1 MSLNLNQYKK
11 STISNEKKTVPIN
24 NKVSFSLAKSL
35 TDKQKEVFYRE
46 LGVLLKSGVDFKK
59 ALEIL
64 SNQVTKKKEKD
75 LILELKNKIV
85 HGKSIYESMKESKQ
99 FSPYEFYSVQIG
111 EETRKLEEVLFEL
124 QKYFNR
130 KIQMRR
136 QIVSVLT
143 YPSIVMLVTFL
154 VLYFMLNKVVP
165 MFSSVFKQFGSEL
178 PKSTQYIIKISNHS
192 GFIFTLLFFLII
204 SFIVFHIWSKE
215 KLSYRKITSAFV
227 LKIPYFG
234 NLIRKIYIS
243 RFCQSMNLLITS
255 KTTLLNS
262 LSLTGKMIGFY
273 PIEASLNEIKN
284 DITKGSTLH
293 ESLKKHP
300 IYETKLVSM
309 VEVAEQINQL
319 DTMFERLTEQ
329 YNEEINHQTKMIGV
343 VLEPLII
350 IVIGA
355 VVGIIMISMYA
366 PMFDLSKIIHQ

>member
-1 MSLNLNQYKK
+1 MSLDLNKYKK
-11 STISNEKKTVPIN
+11 NKPKEKKDFQFN
-24 NKVSFSLAKSL
+24 FGKLSVSKTFS
-35 TDKQKEVFYRE
+35 DKQKEIFYRE
-46 LGVLLKSGVDFKK
+46 LGMLLKSGVDFKK

-64 SNQVTKKKEKD
+64 SLQVEKKKEKE
-75 LILELKNKIV
+75 LILELKDKIV
-85 HGKSIYESMKESKQ
+85 HGKSIYESMLESKQ
-99 FSPYEFYSVQIG
+99 FSPYEYYSVQIG
-111 EETRKLEEVLFEL
+111 EETRKLEEVLTEL

-136 QIVSVLT
+136 QIISVLT
-143 YPSIVMLVTFL
+143 YPSIVILVTVL

-192 GFIFTLLFFLII
+192 GTIFIIFFLTII
-204 SFIVFHIWSKE
+204 ALIVTHFALRE
-215 KLSYRKITSAFV
+215 KDSYRKFISNLI

-255 KTTLLNS
+255 KTTLLTS
-262 LSLTGKMIGFY
+262 LSLTSKMIGFY
-273 PIEASLNEIKN
+273 PIENSIESIKA
-284 DITKGSTLH
+284 DITKGASLH
-293 ESLKKHP
+293 ESLRKHK
-300 IYETKLVSM
+300 IYENKLVSM

-343 VLEPLII
+343 VLEPMII
-350 IVIGA
+350 IVIG
-355 VVGIIMISMYA
+355 VIVGVIMVSMYA
-366 PMFDLSKIIHQ
+366 PMFDLSKIIQN